1 MICLALGGFAADKID
16 PVDQDDA
23 AATYAKK
30 IDKAEARIKWSAPAA
45 TVARQV
51 NAFAP
56 WPGAWSKLG
65 EERVKILA
73 ARAETGDGTPGF
85 ALDENLLIACGDGAL
100 RLTRLQREGKRP
112 ADAVDF
118 LRGRAVD
125 KGTVFE

>member
-1 MICLALGGFAADKID
+1 
-16 PVDQDDA
+16 
-23 AATYAKK
+23 
-30 IDKAEARIKWSAPAA
+30 
-45 TVARQV
+45 
-51 NAFAP
+51 
-56 WPGAWSKLG
+56 
-65 EERVKILA
+65 ILA

-85 ALDENLLIACGDGAL
+85 ALDENLLIACGNGAL